1 MRFGVLLT
9 TLSALPALAAQVV
22 VSDVTWVR
30 AAPVERPAKAAV
42 ESVTR
47 LELLVAPVVTTT
59 SFDGLAT
66 VPTRITVPIALA
78 VTGAPVIS
86 PTLSGPCGMAVAY
99 LLRARL
105 QAT

>member
-30 AAPVERPAKAAV
+30 AAPVERPAKASI

-47 LELLVAPVVTTT
+47 LELLVAPVVSTP
-59 SFDGLAT
+59 SFDGVAT
-66 VPTRITVPIALA
+66 APTRVTLPIALA
-78 VTGAPVIS
+78 VAEAPVIS
-86 PTLSGPCGMAVAY
+86 PSLEGPCGMAVAY
-99 LLRARL
+99 LLRARR